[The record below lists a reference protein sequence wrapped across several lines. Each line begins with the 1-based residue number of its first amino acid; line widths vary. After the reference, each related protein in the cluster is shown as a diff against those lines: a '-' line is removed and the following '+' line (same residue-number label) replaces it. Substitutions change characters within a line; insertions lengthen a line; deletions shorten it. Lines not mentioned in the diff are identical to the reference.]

1 MRIVFVGAEEVAV
14 RAAEFLIGKGHEVVI
29 IDTDREKIDEL
40 SERMDCSF
48 LHGDGSSPS
57 ILREV
62 SPEKTDVLISV
73 SNSDPTNLIAS
84 LVGRSIGFK
93 RVISSIQ
100 NPDYE
105 EICRE
110 LGLTNTIM
118 PARTI
123 SQYLADMVEGIDTL
137 ELSRVIK
144 DAARFFNFIA
154 QGEDAGKLSELD
166 LPDTARVICFYREG
180 RFHLAREDSKLREGD
195 EVLILTDNETL
206 KDLEERW
213 EPENSLK
220 APSDQ

>member
-14 RAAEFLIGKGHEVVI
+14 RTAEFLIGKGHEVVI

-62 SPEKTDVLISV
+62 SPEKTDVLIAV

-100 NPDYE
+100 DPDYE

-110 LGLTNTIM
+110 LGLTDTIM
-118 PARTI
+118 PSRTI

-154 QGEDAGKLSELD
+154 QGEDVGKVSELD
-166 LPDTARVICFYREG
+166 LPDTARVICYYRQG
-180 RFHLAREDSKLREGD
+180 KFHLAREDSKLKKED

-206 KDLEERW
+206 KSLGERW
-213 EPENSLK
+213 EPEHSLK
-220 APSDQ
+220 TP

>member
-14 RAAEFLIGKGHEVVI
+14 RTAEFLIGKGHEVVI

-62 SPEKTDVLISV
+62 SPEKTDVLIAV

-118 PARTI
+118 PSRTI

-144 DAARFFNFIA
+144 DAARFFTFIA
-154 QGEDAGKLSELD
+154 REKEAGKLAGLE
-166 LPDTARVICFYREG
+166 LPDTARVICFYRQG
-180 RFHLAREDSKLREGD
+180 KFHLAREDSKLKKDD

-206 KDLEERW
+206 KSLGERW
-213 EPENSLK
+213 EPEHSLK
-220 APSDQ
+220 TP

>member
-14 RAAEFLIGKGHEVVI
+14 RTAEFLIGKGHEVVI

-62 SPEKTDVLISV
+62 SPEKTDVLIAV

-100 NPDYE
+100 DPDYE

-118 PARTI
+118 PSRTI

-144 DAARFFNFIA
+144 DAARFFTFIA
-154 QGEDAGKLSELD
+154 REKDAGKLSGLE
-166 LPDTARVICFYREG
+166 LPDTARVICYYRQG
-180 RFHLAREDSKLREGD
+180 KFHLAREDSKLKKDD

-206 KDLEERW
+206 KSLDERW
-213 EPENSLK
+213 EPEQSLK
-220 APSDQ
+220 TP

>member
-14 RAAEFLIGKGHEVVI
+14 RTAEFLIGKGHEVVI

-62 SPEKTDVLISV
+62 SPEKTDVLIAV

-100 NPDYE
+100 DPDYE

-118 PARTI
+118 PSRTI

-144 DAARFFNFIA
+144 DAARFFTFIA
-154 QGEDAGKLSELD
+154 REKDAGKLSGLE
-166 LPDTARVICFYREG
+166 LPDTARVICYYRQG
-180 RFHLAREDSKLREGD
+180 KFHLAREDSKLKKDD

-206 KDLEERW
+206 KSLDERW
-213 EPENSLK
+213 EPEHSLK
-220 APSDQ
+220 TP